1 MSSERRESLMVMRTL
16 LWSPPLLRTPDE
28 PLAGAPPEEP
38 FVPPPGAIPDPAPG
52 MEAASGDVIVL
63 VGTTKGLFALTAGPD
78 RRGWTRSGPWFPGE
92 EIAAAVLDTRD
103 GRNRL
108 LVGAMSWHFGPS
120 VYTSDDL
127 GDTWREPEPTTLRFP
142 ADTGASVARVWQLV
156 PASESRSDVIY
167 AGVEPA
173 ALFRSDDGGES
184 FSLVR
189 ELWDHPHRE
198 QWQPGG
204 GGLCL
209 HTIVP
214 DPTGGPRM
222 GVAVSAAGFYRTLD
236 GTTWEAANRGILP
249 PFLPPPEPEF
259 GQCVHKVAQHPTRP
273 DTLFVQHHWGVYR
286 SDDFGGTWTEIGE
299 DKLPST
305 FGFPIV
311 VDPNDPDTA
320 YVIPLK
326 SDFFRC
332 AAEGKLRV
340 FRTTDGGDTW
350 APSGT
355 GLPDN
360 AYLSVLRDGFD
371 SDGMAPAGLYL
382 GTRTGEV
389 FGSPDGG
396 ETWSE
401 LTRHLPPVLCVK
413 ATVLA

>member
-1 MSSERRESLMVMRTL
+1 
-16 LWSPPLLRTPDE
+16 
-28 PLAGAPPEEP
+28 
-38 FVPPPGAIPDPAPG
+38 
-52 MEAASGDVIVL
+52 
-63 VGTTKGLFALTAGPD
+63 
-78 RRGWTRSGPWFPGE
+78 
-92 EIAAAVLDTRD
+92 
-103 GRNRL
+103 
-108 LVGAMSWHFGPS
+108 MSWHFGPS

-127 GDTWREPEPTTLRFP
+127 GGTWREPEPTTLRFP

-156 PASESRSDVIY
+156 PAADEAPDVVY

-173 ALFRSDDGGES
+173 ALFRSDDGGDS

-189 ELWDHPHRE
+189 VLWDHPHRE

-209 HTIVP
+209 PHDRP
-214 DPTGGPRM
+214 RRHRRARM
-222 GVAVSAAGFYRTLD
+222 GIAVSAAGFYRTLD
-236 GTTWEAANRGILP
+236 GTDLGGRQQGDPPAVPAAARARVRPVRAQGGPAPDPARHAGSSSTTGASTGPTTSVARG
-249 PFLPPPEPEF
+249 
-259 GQCVHKVAQHPTRP
+259 
-273 DTLFVQHHWGVYR
+273 Y
-286 SDDFGGTWTEIGE
+286 EIGE
-299 DKLPST
+299 QTLPST

-350 APSGT
+350 EPSGT
-355 GLPDN
+355 APARRRRLPER
-360 AYLSVLRDGFD
+360 AARRLRLRRHGTGRALPRHPHRRVLRLARRRRD
-371 SDGMAPAGLYL
+371 
-382 GTRTGEV
+382 V
-389 FGSPDGG
+389 V
-396 ETWSE
+396 E